1 MDYEIVDETD
11 VILFM
16 PIDESV
22 GIAHGGM
29 NVQEVND
36 GSDDESIG

>member
-16 PIDESV
+16 PID
-22 GIAHGGM
+22 
-29 NVQEVND
+29 QEKQLEAERYQEFW
-36 GSDDESIG
+36 SDECWKTPE